1 MRVLVA
7 NARSATSLSV
17 IRSLGKKNI
26 EIYAATESKQDCA
39 IYSKYC
45 KKKIFLESDGNDL
58 DARVEEL
65 LSLIK
70 EHKIDV
76 FLPSLVVIYVPIR
89 FLNI

>member
-1 MRVLVA
+1 MRVFVA

-17 IRSLGKKNI
+17 IRSLGKKNV

-45 KKKIFLESDGNDL
+45 KKKFFLKSDSNNL

-65 LSLIK
+65 LSIIIELK
-70 EHKIDV
+70 
-76 FLPSLVVIYVPIR
+76 Y
-89 FLNI
+89 